1 MKTDGTTAPTR
12 EGSMTTATRFGHV
25 LTGVSFGAMTSV
37 GLLAL
42 SIAESHPVMAQS
54 NGPAALTGIVS
65 SREEGKMEGVV
76 VSAKRPGST
85 IMVSVST
92 DAQGQYS
99 FPQDRLT
106 SGTYDITI
114 RAVGYTLKP
123 TAATIQSGGPTQ
135 LDLSLAKAAPDVLAL
150 QMSNSEWMQS
160 APGTAGQKMAVL
172 RCLDCHGLQRPFFS
186 NKNAS
191 EMTYTLQRMTAHT
204 ANASPNFPF
213 FLQNA
218 SEILSRPPTRGQSE
232 LGAYIASINLS
243 SGETWPYKLKTQPRP
258 TGKSTRAIV
267 TTYDL
272 PESAAP
278 HDTLLDKAGNVWFSD
293 FQHHVISKLDPKTGK
308 VTRYPVPISK
318 PGFPTG
324 ALMIT
329 MDGDGNIWEAMMGQ
343 AQIAKLDPRT
353 EKVSIYLA
361 PDWNKADTRFTM
373 IDALHS
379 KVDGKL
385 WTKTNGGPEPD
396 HANKLYQFDIATEK
410 FHEVLP
416 PAGKRD
422 IAAYGLVTDL
432 DNNVYGLDNNPDQ
445 RQIWR
450 TNAKTGETTYIDLP
464 LGVGGARR
472 GHIDSHNRLWFSRF
486 HANSYA
492 MYDPETGH
500 VTQWEVPVAFAGAYD
515 VQFDEAGYAWGA
527 DMSTDLVQRLNVETG
542 EWSSY
547 LLPTSINTRHI
558 DVQKSSN
565 PNILSSM
572 WTEGQQTSK
581 IVHIEPLTP

>member
-1 MKTDGTTAPTR
+1 M
-12 EGSMTTATRFGHV
+12 
-25 LTGVSFGAMTSV
+25 

-42 SIAESHPVMAQS
+42 PIAGSPPAIAQS
-54 NGPAALTGIVS
+54 HGPAALTGIVS
-65 SREEGKMEGVV
+65 SPEEGKMEGVV

-92 DAQGQYS
+92 NAQGQYS
-99 FPQDRLT
+99 FPQDRLAP
-106 SGTYDITI
+106 GAYDITI
-114 RAVGYTLKP
+114 RAVGYTLEQ
-123 TAATIQSGGPTQ
+123 TAATVQSGGSTQ
-135 LDLSLAKAAPDVLAL
+135 LDLRLAKAAPDILAL
-150 QMSNSEWMQS
+150 QMSNSEWVQS
-160 APGTAGQKMAVL
+160 APGTPRQKLAVL

-186 NKNAS
+186 KKDAS
-191 EMTYTLQRMTAHT
+191 EMAFTLQRMTAHT

-218 SEILSRPPTRGQSE
+218 SEILSSPPTKGQAE
-232 LGAYIASINLS
+232 LGAYLASINLS

-258 TGKSTRAIV
+258 TGKSTQAII

-272 PESAAP
+272 PDQAAP

-293 FQHHVISKLDPKTGK
+293 FQHHFISKLDPRTGK
-308 VTRYPVPISK
+308 VTRYPVPVSK

-324 ALMIT
+324 SLMIT
-329 MDGDGNIWEAMMGQ
+329 MDKDGNIWEAMMGQ
-343 AQIAKLDPRT
+343 AQIAKLDMKT

-361 PDWNKADTRFTM
+361 PDWDKGDTRFTM
-373 IDALHS
+373 IDALNS
-379 KVDGKL
+379 NVDGKL
-385 WTKTNGGPEPD
+385 WTKTNGGPDAGHP
-396 HANKLYQFDIATEK
+396 NKLYQFDLATEK
-410 FHEVLP
+410 FNEVLP

-464 LGVGGARR
+464 LGVGGGRR
-472 GHIDSHNRLWFSRF
+472 GHIDSQNRLWFSQF
-486 HANSYA
+486 HANRYA
-492 MYDPETGH
+492 VYDPKSGN
-500 VTQWEVPVAFAGAYD
+500 VAAWEVPVPYAGAYD
-515 VQFDEAGYAWGA
+515 VQFDDATYAWGA

-572 WTEGQQTSK
+572 WTEGQQTGK

>member
-1 MKTDGTTAPTR
+1 
-12 EGSMTTATRFGHV
+12 MTTATRLGNV
-25 LTGVSFGAMTSV
+25 VTRLSFGAITSM

-42 SIAESHPVMAQS
+42 PIAGSHPAIAQS
-54 NGPAALTGIVS
+54 HGPAALTGIAS
-65 SREEGKMEGVV
+65 SPEEGKMEGVV

-92 DAQGQYS
+92 NAQGQYS
-99 FPQDRLT
+99 FPQDRLAP
-106 SGTYDITI
+106 GAYDITI
-114 RAVGYTLKP
+114 RAVGYTLEQ
-123 TAATIQSGGPTQ
+123 TAATVQSGGSTQ
-135 LDLSLAKAAPDVLAL
+135 LDLRLAKAAPDILAL
-150 QMSNSEWMQS
+150 QMSNSEWVQS
-160 APGTAGQKMAVL
+160 APGTSRQKLAVL

-186 NKNAS
+186 KKDAS
-191 EMTYTLQRMTAHT
+191 EMAFTLQRMTAHT

-218 SEILSRPPTRGQSE
+218 SEILSSPPTKGQAE
-232 LGAYIASINLS
+232 LGAYLASINLS

-258 TGKSTRAIV
+258 TGKSTQAII

-272 PESAAP
+272 PDQAAP

-293 FQHHVISKLDPKTGK
+293 FQHHFISKLDPRTGK
-308 VTRYPVPISK
+308 VTRYPVPVSK

-324 ALMIT
+324 SLMIT
-329 MDGDGNIWEAMMGQ
+329 MDKDGNIWEAMMGQ
-343 AQIAKLDPRT
+343 AQIAKLDMKT

-361 PDWNKADTRFTM
+361 PDWDKGDTRFTM
-373 IDALHS
+373 IDALNS
-379 KVDGKL
+379 NVDGKL
-385 WTKTNGGPEPD
+385 WTKTNGGPDAGHP
-396 HANKLYQFDIATEK
+396 NKLYQFDLATEK
-410 FHEVLP
+410 FNEVLP

-464 LGVGGARR
+464 LGVGGGRR
-472 GHIDSHNRLWFSRF
+472 GHIDSQNRLWFSQF
-486 HANSYA
+486 HANRYA
-492 MYDPETGH
+492 VYDPKSGN
-500 VTQWEVPVAFAGAYD
+500 VAAWEVPVPYAGAYD
-515 VQFDEAGYAWGA
+515 VQFDDATYAWGA

-572 WTEGQQTSK
+572 WTEGQQTGK

>member
-1 MKTDGTTAPTR
+1 
-12 EGSMTTATRFGHV
+12 MTTVTRLGDV
-25 LTGVSFGAMTSV
+25 LTTLSFGAITGM

-42 SIAESHPVMAQS
+42 PIAGSPPAMAQ
-54 NGPAALTGIVS
+54 NHDLAALTGTVS
-65 SREEGKMEGVV
+65 SAEEAKMEGVI
-76 VSAKRPGST
+76 VSAKQRGST

-92 DAQGQYS
+92 NAQGQYS
-99 FPQDRLT
+99 FPQDRL
-106 SGTYDITI
+106 SPGAYDITI
-114 RAVGYTLKP
+114 RAVGYTLTP
-123 TAATIQSGGPTQ
+123 TAATIESGGPTQ
-135 LDLSLAKAAPDVLAL
+135 LDLSLAKAVPEVLAL

-160 APGTAGQKMAVL
+160 APGTPGQKMAIL
-172 RCLDCHGLQRPFFS
+172 RCYDCHGLQRPFFS
-186 NKNAS
+186 KKDAS
-191 EMTYTLQRMTAHT
+191 EMAFTLQRMTAHA

-218 SEILSRPPTRGQSE
+218 SERLSSPPTKGQAE

-258 TGKSTRAIV
+258 TGKSTQAII

-272 PESAAP
+272 PYEAAP

-293 FQHHVISKLDPKTGK
+293 FQHHVISRLDPKTGE

-324 ALMIT
+324 GLMIT
-329 MDGDGNIWEAMMGQ
+329 MDKDGNVWEAMMGQ
-343 AQIAKLDPRT
+343 TQFAKLDPKT
-353 EKVSIYLA
+353 GKVSIYLA
-361 PDWNKADTRFTM
+361 PDWKKGDTRSTM

-379 KVDGKL
+379 DVDGKL
-385 WTKTNGGPEPD
+385 WAKTSGGPDPG
-396 HANKLYQFDIATEK
+396 HANKLYQFDLATEK

-416 PAGKRD
+416 PAGNRD

-450 TNAKTGETTYIDLP
+450 TDAKTGETTYIDLP

-472 GHIDSHNRLWFSRF
+472 GHIDSQNRLWFSQF
-486 HANSYA
+486 HANGYA
-492 MYDPETGH
+492 MYDPKSGH
-500 VTQWEVPVAFAGAYD
+500 ITQWEVPAAYAGAYD
-515 VQFDEAGYAWGA
+515 VQSDEGKYAWGA
-527 DMSTDLVQRLNVETG
+527 DMSTDLVQRLNIETG

-558 DVQKSSN
+558 DVQKSAD
-565 PNILSSM
+565 PNVLSSM
-572 WTEGQQTSK
+572 WTEGQQSSK